1 MLSPRCAAFFE
12 YVTGP
17 GLNGNLVSQGRQ
29 EAVCLAVF
37 PLWWWFLE
45 VFFSIGSSA
54 QRPAS
59 EHVRAGVVVVA
70 LLARQ
75 VTTPSSGET
84 EAGKEGGQL

>member
-1 MLSPRCAAFFE
+1 MVIWFPKAGRKLFVWLSSHYGGGFL
-12 YVTGP
+12 
-17 GLNGNLVSQGRQ
+17 GL
-29 EAVCLAVF
+29 
-37 PLWWWFLE
+37 
-45 VFFSIGSSA
+45 FSIGSSA

-59 EHVRAGVVVVA
+59 KHVWTGVVVVA